1 MPEGVE
7 LAVLD
12 KSIRLLALLPKGV
25 TRFLP
30 AGVTILLPEGVTRRS
45 KCSEE
50 RRIVQHGLINL
61 GLHPP
66 SDLSG
71 WGPFSYYQYDGR
83 EHESSLQARC

>member
-12 KSIRLLALLPKGV
+12 KSIRLLALLPEGV

-30 AGVTILLPEGVTRRS
+30 EGVTILLPEGVTHRS

-50 RRIVQHGLINL
+50 RRIVQHGLISL
-61 GLHPP
+61 SLHPP

-71 WGPFSYYQYDGR
+71 WGPFFYCQDDVR
-83 EHESSLQARC
+83 EHENSLQARC